1 MTNDEL
7 LLAISDMM
15 DKKLDARLNP
25 MENNLRFLKDEV
37 RQIKLFQEGAI
48 MLRLQNIESCYTDT
62 YKRYQS
68 GIEQIE
74 AMQADI
80 GIMKS
85 VIRAHSDSLQERA

>member
-1 MTNDEL
+1 MKNDEL

-48 MLRLQNIESCYTDT
+48 MPRLQNIESCYTDT